1 MILSSFAQCISW
13 LQAHYYFKAFAF
25 CDRLQFEVLI
35 FFFSRDSI
43 TIMKVKLLSTMHS
56 RELYDASVF
65 ALYAIWFV
73 DMTLHCAAYC
83 CILNWMSGFYSINTF
98 LLSLFHLLLFLSI
111 VTTNELFKTVVA
123 FFLFQTNHKYYNVM
137 TLLSIQMK
145 GNMQYTWN
153 AMSEEESATN
163 WKWLFEEKEYWK
175 TMPLHNL

>member
-1 MILSSFAQCISW
+1 MIVSNLKCWS
-13 LQAHYYFKAFAF
+13 
-25 CDRLQFEVLI
+25 
-35 FFFSRDSI
+35 FFFSLDSI

-73 DMTLHCAAYC
+73 DMTLHCAVYC
-83 CILNWMSGFYSINTF
+83 CILNWMSRFYSMNTI
-98 LLSLFHLLLFLSI
+98 LLSPFNLLSYLSI

-153 AMSEEESATN
+153 AMSISFVKKSLRPIESDYLKRKNTETLCHYIIYKINHRYGN
-163 WKWLFEEKEYWK
+163 WK
-175 TMPLHNL
+175 